1 MSRHDLYGLI
11 IGEHVPHMLEEIF
24 SYIVSHQTRT
34 TIRSYLNKKVSV
46 CVCEEN

>member
-11 IGEHVPHMLEEIF
+11 IGEQVPHMLEEIF

-34 TIRSYLNKKVSV
+34 TIRSYLNKKISV